1 MFLTLANVLTPGTL
15 SDTLDAAKT
24 LAWNPGALTAG
35 PRARAVKHNLQA
47 DLTTKAGKIVHEDL
61 LMDLSRHKVLRSA
74 ARPHRFSRLILSRTE
89 DGGHYGRHVDN
100 ALMPYGEDH
109 LRTDLSFTLFLSDPD
124 TYDGGELVIETA
136 AGDFTAKPGAGDLVL
151 YPSGS
156 IHEVRP
162 VTRGTRLV
170 VVGWIESRIRDA
182 AARDILFDLDNLKS
196 SLVARLPADAP
207 ELLALDKSIGALLRR
222 WAET

>member
-1 MFLTLANVLTPGTL
+1 MFTTIADVL
-15 SDTLDAAKT
+15 SDADVARVQKKAATLTWRD
-24 LAWNPGALTAG
+24 GARTAG
-35 PRARAVKHNLQA
+35 GRAKAVKQNLQA
-47 DLTTKAGKIVHEDL
+47 DLRTPAGEALHGFLFEAL
-61 LMDLSRHKVLRSA
+61 QRHSVFQSA
-74 ARPHRFSRLILSRTE
+74 ARPRRFSRLLLSRTE
-89 DGGHYGRHVDN
+89 EGGHYGRHVDN
-100 ALMPYGEDH
+100 ALMGEAAERH
-109 LRTDLSFTLFLSDPD
+109 RTDLSFTLFLSEPA
-124 TYDGGELVIETA
+124 TYEGGVLRIEE
-136 AGDFTAKPGAGDLVL
+136 AGGVGEAKPPAGDLVL

>member
-1 MFLTLANVLTPGTL
+1 
-15 SDTLDAAKT
+15 
-24 LAWNPGALTAG
+24 
-35 PRARAVKHNLQA
+35 
-47 DLTTKAGKIVHEDL
+47 
-61 LMDLSRHKVLRSA
+61 
-74 ARPHRFSRLILSRTE
+74 
-89 DGGHYGRHVDN
+89 
-100 ALMPYGEDH
+100 MPSGEDH

>member
-1 MFLTLANVLTPGTL
+1 MFLTLANVLSPGTL
-15 SDTLDAAKT
+15 SDTLTAAEELTWK
-24 LAWNPGALTAG
+24 PGALTAG
-35 PRARAVKHNLQA
+35 VRARAVKDNLQA

-61 LMDLSRHKVLRSA
+61 LTDITRHKVLRSA
-74 ARPHRFSRLILSRTE
+74 ARPRRFSRLLLSRTE
-89 DGGHYGRHVDN
+89 GGGHYGRHVDN
-100 ALMPYGEDH
+100 ALMPHADSD
-109 LRTDLSFTLFLSDPD
+109 LRTDLSFTLFLSDPAA
-124 TYDGGELVIETA
+124 YDGGELVIDTA
-136 AGDFTAKPGAGDLVL
+136 AGDYSAKPGAGDLVL

-162 VTRGTRLV
+162 VTRGTRLA

-182 AARDILFDLDNLKS
+182 AARELLFDLDNLKS

-222 WAET
+222 WADT